1 MFKELKNAYK
11 IIQYGL
17 SVKKQLGFAIMFAA
31 IGIALELVT
40 KGTQPVGA
48 FYIVLSGLF
57 IYQMII
63 SSGVST
69 LIQSSPYK
77 KKIQCTYPL
86 LAVIP
91 WTYITFTI
99 IVIIHGIFA
108 KGTDPETGSQYGA
121 NILLI
126 GFLLFITMAY
136 FGICYKYFILSTVLM
151 CFSIT
156 FPMTAINIISH
167 KHIALFSNYAACAAI
182 AYVLLT
188 LGSILSWVLT
198 RLLYKKDL
206 SRLAFRGVL
215 GKNS

>member
-1 MFKELKNAYK
+1 MIKELKNAYK

-17 SVKKQLGFAIMFAA
+17 SVKKQLGFALMFAA
-31 IGIALELVT
+31 IGIAVELAT
-40 KGTQPVGA
+40 KGAQPVGA

-63 SSGVST
+63 SSDVST

-91 WTYITFTI
+91 WTYIAFTI
-99 IVIIHGIFA
+99 IVVIHGVFA
-108 KGTDPETGSQYGA
+108 NGADPKIHAEYGA
-121 NILLI
+121 NIFLI

-136 FGICYKYFILSTVLM
+136 FGISYKYFILSTVFM
-151 CFSIT
+151 CCSVPI
-156 FPMTAINIISH
+156 PMMGINILAHRFESV
-167 KHIALFSNYAACAAI
+167 FSNYAACAAA

-206 SRLAFRGVL
+206 SKLAFKGVL
-215 GKNS
+215 GKAD